1 MSATSVLIAAASS
14 IIRAGLKAVVEETPG
29 CTVRGSAGS
38 GQIAEQAIELDPD
51 VILWQLS
58 PHEEAA
64 QTLQALGRRSAV
76 LLTDAAAADLLRA
89 GASGVL
95 PPGASAEQVGAAL
108 HAAAAGLAVYVPE
121 RGSAA
126 ATGMPAATGMT
137 AQGSRL
143 SSRETEVLR
152 MIAQGLANKEIAYR
166 LGLSE
171 HTVKFHVSALLGKL
185 GAGSRAEAVGAG
197 LRRGIIL
204 L

>member
-1 MSATSVLIAAASS
+1 MISVLISAASA
-14 IIRAGLKAVVEETPG
+14 IGRAGLKAVVEETPG
-29 CTVRGSAGS
+29 CAVAGSANS
-38 GQIAEQAIELDPD
+38 AQLAEQAIELDPD

-58 PHEEAA
+58 PREEAG
-64 QTLQALGRRSAV
+64 QTLEALGRRSVV
-76 LLTDAAAADLLRA
+76 LLTESAPADLLRG

-95 PPGASAEQVGAAL
+95 PPDASPEQVGAAL

-121 RGSAA
+121 HSVA
-126 ATGMPAATGMT
+126 ATGMAATGMAGT
-137 AQGSRL
+137 GRL

-185 GAGSRAEAVGAG
+185 GAASRAEAVGAG
-197 LRRGIIL
+197 MRQGIIL